1 VGSLRRSDMKHLW
14 GLDWTDVLIVLGVA
28 GVTVGL
34 YLAWSPLA
42 IIVGSVLA
50 IVVGVALGLARQHR

>member
-1 VGSLRRSDMKHLW
+1 MKHLW